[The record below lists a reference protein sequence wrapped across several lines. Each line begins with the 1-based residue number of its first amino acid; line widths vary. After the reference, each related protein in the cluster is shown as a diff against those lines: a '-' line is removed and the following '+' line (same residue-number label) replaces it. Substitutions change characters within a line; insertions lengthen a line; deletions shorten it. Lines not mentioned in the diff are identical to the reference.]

1 MKKVLLAMLV
11 LCVTAGMAYAYIT
24 VEQARSKEQLM
35 DEGFSEQ
42 TAIMVQKE
50 AHEYKVKP
58 TNKWQRIGFKIWNY
72 IDPASP
78 EARDKEYHSIK
89 PYASIDDL

>member
-50 AHEYKVKP
+50 AREYNVKP

-78 EARDKEYHSIK
+78 EARDKESHSIK

>member
-1 MKKVLLAMLV
+1 MKKFLLSLMVLSI
-11 LCVTAGMAYAYIT
+11 TAGMAYAYIT

-50 AHEYKVKP
+50 AKEYNPKP
-58 TNKWQRIGFKIWNY
+58 TNKWQKIGFKFWNY

-78 EARDKEYHSIK
+78 QARDQETHSIK

>member
-1 MKKVLLAMLV
+1 MKKLLLSLFVLG
-11 LCVTAGMAYAYIT
+11 VTAGMACAYIT

-50 AHEYKVKP
+50 SKEYNPKP
-58 TNKWQRIGFKIWNY
+58 TNKFQKIGFKIWNY
-72 IDPASP
+72 IDPVSP
-78 EARDKEYHSIK
+78 KARDEKPHSNK
-89 PYASIDDL
+89 GYAGYEDL